1 MTNTENKMQ
10 TELEVMVKE
19 FTDKNRNKWGNDSFS
34 AGYLSSLLVHF
45 AKTDKKLHKNLMAWF
60 NYDKETY
67 PNG

>member
-1 MTNTENKMQ
+1 MQ
-10 TELEVMVKE
+10 DTLEVMVKE

-45 AKTDKKLHKNLMAWF
+45 AKTDKKLHKQLTAWF
-60 NYDKETY
+60 AYDKEAY